1 MVRWSAH
8 RGLRDGAE
16 PAPRS
21 QNPRAPRDEKFQRKE
36 KARRRGL
43 LGETYGYWYL
53 RRQGYVFIAK
63 NYMPQGVKGELDLVG
78 YDGETIA
85 FVEIRTRT
93 VREDI
98 SGLPELSVSHAK
110 QSVLV
115 RTAQRF
121 WPTGICMIVRLA
133 LMCWPSTIFP
143 DVRRRLGCTKT
154 PSARDCASLD
164 NFCHDVALNGDTIR
178 SAGLSRQLSMH

>member
-1 MVRWSAH
+1 MPIFSRLIFTLVRWSAR
-8 RGLRDGAE
+8 RGLRDSAE
-16 PAPRS
+16 PARQS
-21 QNPRAPRDEKFQRKE
+21 LNLAAPRDEKFPRKE
-36 KARRRGL
+36 EARRRGL

-63 NYMPQGVKGELDLVG
+63 NYMPQGAKGELDLVG

-98 SGLPELSVSHAK
+98 SGLPELSVSYAK

-121 WPTGICMIVRLA
+121 LADRHLHDCPTRFDVLAIDNIPGRPPEIRLHKDA
-133 LMCWPSTIFP
+133 FSPQL
-143 DVRRRLGCTKT
+143 RR
-154 PSARDCASLD
+154 
-164 NFCHDVALNGDTIR
+164 
-178 SAGLSRQLSMH
+178 SR

>member
-1 MVRWSAH
+1 MPIFSRLIFTVVRWSAR
-8 RGLRDGAE
+8 RGLRDAAE
-16 PAPRS
+16 PAPQR
-21 QNPRAPRDEKFQRKE
+21 QNQELQQDEKFQRKE

-63 NYMPQGVKGELDLVG
+63 NYMPQGAKGELDLVG

-98 SGLPELSVSHAK
+98 SGLPELSVVSYAK

-121 WPTGICMIVRLA
+121 LA
-133 LMCWPSTIFP
+133 
-143 DVRRRLGCTKT
+143 DRRLH
-154 PSARDCASLD
+154 DCPTRFDVLAID
-164 NFCHDVALNGDTIR
+164 NIPGRPPEIR
-178 SAGLSRQLSMH
+178 LHKDAFSPQLRRSR

>member
-1 MVRWSAH
+1 MPIFSRLIFTVVRWSAR
-8 RGLRDGAE
+8 RGLRDSAA
-16 PAPRS
+16 PAPQK
-21 QNPRAPRDEKFQRKE
+21 QNQEAQGDEKFQRKE

-63 NYMPQGVKGELDLVG
+63 NYMPQGAKGELDLVG

-93 VREDI
+93 IREDI
-98 SGLPELSVSHAK
+98 SGLPELSVGYAK

-121 WPTGICMIVRLA
+121 LA
-133 LMCWPSTIFP
+133 DRHL
-143 DVRRRLGCTKT
+143 
-154 PSARDCASLD
+154 RDCPTRFDVLAID
-164 NFCHDVALNGDTIR
+164 NIPGRPPQIR
-178 SAGLSRQLSMH
+178 LHKDAFSPQLRRSR

>member
-1 MVRWSAH
+1 MPIFSGLIFTALRWSAR
-8 RGLRDGAE
+8 RGLRDSGEAV
-16 PAPRS
+16 PLS
-21 QNPRAPRDEKFQRKE
+21 QNPASPRDEKFQRKE

-53 RRQGYVFIAK
+53 RKQGYVFIAK
-63 NYMPQGVKGELDLVG
+63 NYMPQGAKGELDLVG

-98 SGLPELSVSHAK
+98 SGLPELSVSYAK

-121 WPTGICMIVRLA
+121 LPDRHLHDYPTRFDVLAIDNFPGRPPEVRLHKDA
-133 LMCWPSTIFP
+133 FSPQL
-143 DVRRRLGCTKT
+143 RH
-154 PSARDCASLD
+154 AR
-164 NFCHDVALNGDTIR
+164 
-178 SAGLSRQLSMH
+178 